1 MTFYSFSSLI
11 LNIFMHVYLF
21 KFSYDDWDFCDF
33 TFFTTKLKLPNVVTF
48 HGMSLLKEDS
58 ETRVII
64 VMEYCTGNLKNRI
77 SSNPERALAKSM
89 NAGAKRDAYQWIKQI
104 VAALSFNHDQRVVH
118 RDLTLDN
125 ILVWNWEKSYSYWQY
140 NIHAALIRLNFS
152 FGYFKQLFGPC
163 KICHWP
169 SF

>member
-11 LNIFMHVYLF
+11 LKIFMHVYLF
-21 KFSYDDWDFCDF
+21 KFSYDDWNFCDF
-33 TFFTTKLKLPNVVTF
+33 TFFTRKLELPNVVTF

-77 SSNPERALAKSM
+77 SSNPERALAKSI
-89 NAGAKRDAYQWIKQI
+89 NTDAKRDAYQWIKQI

-125 ILVWNWEKSYSYWQY
+125 ILVWNWEKSYSYWRY

>member
-11 LNIFMHVYLF
+11 LKIFMHVYLF
-21 KFSYDDWDFCDF
+21 KFSYDDWNFCYF
-33 TFFTTKLKLPNVVTF
+33 TFFTRKLKLPNVVTF

-77 SSNPERALAKSM
+77 SSNPERALAKSI
-89 NAGAKRDAYQWIKQI
+89 NTDAKRDAYQWIKQI

-125 ILVWNWEKSYSYWQY
+125 ILVWNWEKGYSYWRF